1 MGLRIANLLGMTL
14 ALDALRGQG
23 PVLELR
29 RDDWGDDPIARDWGR
44 LMAPPPGRY
53 RRKSKH
59 RTLPNEYPKSP
70 AVKRR
75 RARNRMAAKS
85 RRRNRS

>member
-1 MGLRIANLLGMTL
+1 MTLRIANLMGMTL
-14 ALDALRGQG
+14 AMESLRGQG
-23 PVLELR
+23 PVLEISRTPWEEDGWLGLGREIGWKSKPSR
-29 RDDWGDDPIARDWGR
+29 R
-44 LMAPPPGRY
+44 
-53 RRKSKH
+53 KH
-59 RTLPNEYPKSP
+59 RTLPNEYPKSQ